1 MDWGNEKECLE
12 AVKENGLALEY
23 VENQTLEIC
32 LAAVNQNGCAIKY
45 VEDQTLEICLVAI
58 NQNKRA
64 LKFIKYQIE
73 EIYFLP
79 LNEIVE
85 IYNMSNIKQKKRVWK
100 LLTGIDIL

>member
-1 MDWGNEKECLE
+1 
-12 AVKENGLALEY
+12 
-23 VENQTLEIC
+23 
-32 LAAVNQNGCAIKY
+32 
-45 VEDQTLEICLVAI
+45 VAI